1 MQQEQEHQPIQPESK
16 KMEGFVSKTKLLAFA
31 FLLTVPAVLSGCGQ
45 QDECDP
51 DYDAGCE
58 YDSGSGHYYYG
69 GGGYYGGS
77 SRSSSNTSDGSSHS
91 GFGSGSSH
99 SSFGG

>member
-1 MQQEQEHQPIQPESK
+1 MEREHQPRQPESK
-16 KMEGFVSKTKLLAFA
+16 KNDRLVSKTKLVAFA
-31 FLLTVPAVLSGCGQ
+31 LLLTVPAALSGCGQ

-51 DYDAGCE
+51 DYDTGCE
-58 YDSGSGHYYYG
+58 YDSSSGHYYYG

-77 SRSSSNTSDGSSHS
+77 SRSSSSSSDGSHS